1 MNFKRR
7 ENFQPSDKL
16 LVLVGSKNPVKIAC
30 TEDAFTRAF
39 NKSFLVEG
47 INASSGVPEQPIGNR
62 ETLLGAKNRAFNS
75 RDIFPEAHYWVG
87 IEGGV
92 EEDEVGMFAFAW
104 IFILDRKG
112 RTSQSKTG
120 TFYLPPAVSKLVSDG
135 MELGKA
141 DDMVFA
147 QDNSK
152 EQGGSVGI
160 LTKGV
165 VDRSEYYRQAIILA
179 LIPFLQENLFSQI
192 DS

>member
-30 TEDAFTRAF
+30 TEDAFVRAF
-39 NKSFLVEG
+39 NRPILVEG
-47 INASSGVPEQPIGNR
+47 INVSSGVPDQPVGER
-62 ETLLGAKNRAFNS
+62 ETLLGAKNRAYGS
-75 RDIFPEAHYWVG
+75 RDVFPEADYWVG

-92 EEDEVGMFAFAW
+92 DEDEKGMYAFAW

-112 RTSQSKTG
+112 KSSQAKTG
-120 TFYLPPAVSKLVSDG
+120 TFYLPKQVAELVSTG

-141 DDMVFA
+141 DDQVFEEE
-147 QDNSK
+147 NSK
-152 EQGGSVGI
+152 HKGGSVGI

-165 VDRSEYYRQAIILA
+165 INRDEYYRQAIILG
-179 LIPFLQENLFSQI
+179 LIPFLNQELF
-192 DS
+192 

>member
-1 MNFKRR
+1 MSFKRR

-16 LVLVGSKNPVKIAC
+16 LVLVGSKNPVKISC

-47 INASSGVPEQPIGNR
+47 INASSGVPEQPKGNR

-75 RDIFPEAHYWVG
+75 REIFPEANFWVG

-92 EEDEVGMFAFAW
+92 DEDEKGMFAFAW
-104 IFILDRKG
+104 IFIVDNRGK
-112 RTSQSKTG
+112 TSQSKTG
-120 TFYLPPAVSKLVSDG
+120 TFYIPTAVANLVNEG

-141 DDMVFA
+141 DDLVFN

-152 EQGGSVGI
+152 QQGGSVGI
-160 LTKGV
+160 LTHGI

-179 LIPFLQENLFSQI
+179 LIPFLNERLY
-192 DS
+192 